1 MSRNYYRLLYMVAFS
16 VLLYGCATE
25 SAPTGGKEDKEAP
38 VMKQASPANY
48 STHFSSNKIEITFNE
63 FIQQGSFSQTLI
75 SPPMDKP
82 PIYGMHGKTLV
93 IKLRTELLP
102 NTTYTINFGDDI
114 KDLNNGN
121 IAPNFTYV
129 FSTGDYIDSQSVSGK
144 VILASD
150 GTPAESIVVGLY
162 PKDSS
167 NGVQHQKPIY
177 FAKTSKAGTYQIN
190 NVKADKYNMYALKD
204 QNFNYIYD
212 QPNEL
217 IGFIDSLIDLTDTI
231 PVKADFTIFTE
242 EVKKVSIQSVKSIQ
256 AGMLQIIYNGT
267 INDFS
272 LTGKI
277 GSNTNKIYYN
287 TTKDTLNYWYSN
299 YYVPKDTLFTVAN
312 DTVLDT
318 TRIELKFI
326 SKDTME
332 QALKYPLIIVNQ
344 SNTGGFNSD
353 SKENIN
359 IQRLYGALKINFNR
373 PTVRINDLKQAEI
386 VADSTEKRMPV
397 SLMPLEDTTQF
408 YTLNFEREEKAGYTL
423 VIPDSMFL
431 DIFGLWN
438 KRIEWHFKTDNKD
451 LYGNIKLTLKNEH
464 PGKNY
469 LIKLL
474 DANDNIVR
482 QFTLKEET
490 EKKVEIS
497 NIPAGIYHFA
507 VLNDANNNGRWDT
520 GNLLNKQQPEKIYT
534 IADSYTLKGGW
545 DLDVEVK
552 F

>member
-1 MSRNYYRLLYMVAFS
+1 
-16 VLLYGCATE
+16 
-25 SAPTGGKEDKEAP
+25 
-38 VMKQASPANY
+38 
-48 STHFSSNKIEITFNE
+48 
-63 FIQQGSFSQTLI
+63 
-75 SPPMDKP
+75 
-82 PIYGMHGKTLV
+82 
-93 IKLRTELLP
+93 
-102 NTTYTINFGDDI
+102 
-114 KDLNNGN
+114 
-121 IAPNFTYV
+121 
-129 FSTGDYIDSQSVSGK
+129 

-150 GTPAESIVVGLY
+150 GTPAENIVLGLY

-167 NGVQHQKPIY
+167 NAVQHQKPIY

-190 NVKADKYNMYALKD
+190 NVKADKYNIYALKD

-217 IGFIDSLIDLTDTI
+217 IGFIDSLIDLTDTV
-231 PVKADFTIFTE
+231 PAKADFTIFTE
-242 EVKKVSIQSVKSIQ
+242 QVKKVSIQSVISVQ
-256 AGMLQIIYNGT
+256 AGMLQIVYNGT
-267 INDFS
+267 INKFS
-272 LTGKI
+272 LVGEI
-277 GSNTNKIYYN
+277 ATNNNKVFYN
-287 TTKDTLNYWYSN
+287 ETKDTINYWYSN
-299 YYVPKDTLFTVAN
+299 YYVEKDTLFTTAN
-312 DTVLDT
+312 DTILDT

-332 QALKYPLIIVNQ
+332 QAMKYPLTIVNQ
-344 SNTGGFNSD
+344 SNIEASGQE

-386 VADSTEKRMPV
+386 VEDSTEKRTPV
-397 SLMPLEDTTQF
+397 SLTASEDTTQL
-408 YTLNFEREEKAGYTL
+408 YTLNLKRTENTGYTL

-438 KRIEWHFKTDNKD
+438 KRIEWHFKTNSKD
-451 LYGNIKLTLKNEH
+451 LYGNIKLTLKNET

-474 DANDNIVR
+474 DVNNNVVR
-482 QFTLKEET
+482 QYTLKEET
-490 EKKVEIS
+490 EKKVEIP
-497 NIPAGIYHFA
+497 NIPAGVYHFA
-507 VLNDANNNGRWDT
+507 VLNDVNNNGHWDT

-534 IADSYTLKGGW
+534 VADSYTLKGGW